1 MYAPVDT
8 LPDSIR
14 RALQTVRY
22 GRRDISIE
30 AAERTTL
37 SDAGSAGQKAFVILV
52 NLESG
57 QTKTT
62 WGSWGGPNMFN
73 PRNPV
78 DLDTREYPI
87 PDNGAVIQGSVGN
100 STYARV
106 LISPSTIAPLLPKAD
121 KVPDHEA
128 RILYCY
134 VAIKGGQSRRD
145 ELAWVVRKHPG
156 LDLEQA
162 IEALISNG
170 YLKRN
175 KAGATQ
181 VTTEGKNAYQTNPL
195 TTY

>member
-14 RALQTVRY
+14 KALQSVRY

-30 AAERTTL
+30 ATERTSL
-37 SDAGSAGQKAFVILV
+37 SEAGSAGQKAFVILV
-52 NLESG
+52 NLDSG

-106 LISPSTIAPLLPKAD
+106 LISPSTIAPYSRRPIRCPTTRPGFSTATS
-121 KVPDHEA
+121 
-128 RILYCY
+128 
-134 VAIKGGQSRRD
+134 QSR
-145 ELAWVVRKHPG
+145 AANP
-156 LDLEQA
+156 
-162 IEALISNG
+162 
-170 YLKRN
+170 
-175 KAGATQ
+175 
-181 VTTEGKNAYQTNPL
+181 EGTSSRGSFGSIPD
-195 TTY
+195 